1 MEHRQLDCI
10 PRSRVPAPARGRR
23 CATALLITLAVALS
37 GCAAQQGQNT
47 SGSVIDGSQGTP
59 LGANLNGFLSQS
71 APGSTVVLQQSP
83 WGGSVEVM
91 ADAPY
96 YAASG
101 RTCRQLQ
108 IMNLQRSGMR
118 SAVACETTDGS
129 WVSQRLVTNIQ
140 AGGASQ

>member
-1 MEHRQLDCI
+1 MEHQQRNG
-10 PRSRVPAPARGRR
+10 RARGG
-23 CATALLITLAVALS
+23 ASVLLLALAIGLT
-37 GCAAQQGQNT
+37 GCAAQQGQHA
-47 SGSVIDGSQGTP
+47 SGSVIVGSQGTP

-83 WGGSVEVM
+83 WGGNVEVM

-101 RTCRQLQ
+101 RTCRHLQ
-108 IMNLQRSGMR
+108 IMSLQRSGMR
-118 SAVACETTDGS
+118 SAVACETADGS
-129 WVSQRLVTNIQ
+129 WVSQRLVTQIQ